1 MGTGRIHTKRSRD
14 PACPLSYFPGTGRA
28 KQLGTLRLACA
39 VFLFFCSIGPVS
51 LRPFA
56 AQEPQY
62 LTGQFLVATPEMGDP
77 RFVET
82 VIYMVEHDETGA
94 MGLVINRPLLKGP
107 ISDLVKGLGIED
119 KTAKGEIVLH
129 YGGPVETQKAFVLHS
144 NDYAGKGTKRLGGG
158 ISVTGDVE
166 IVRDIAQG
174 KGPGRSIFAI
184 GYAGWAP
191 GQLEAEIKANGWFV
205 IPADEKLI
213 FDGDPATKWD
223 RTMARRKIKT

>member
-1 MGTGRIHTKRSRD
+1 
-14 PACPLSYFPGTGRA
+14 
-28 KQLGTLRLACA
+28 
-39 VFLFFCSIGPVS
+39 
-51 LRPFA
+51 
-56 AQEPQY
+56 
-62 LTGQFLVATPEMGDP
+62 MGDP

-82 VIYMVEHDETGA
+82 VIYMVEHDENGA
-94 MGLVINRPLLKGP
+94 MGLVINRPFVKGP
-107 ISDLVKGLGIED
+107 IGDFLKSLGVEEE
-119 KTAKGEIVLH
+119 TAKGEVILH
-129 YGGPVETQKAFVLHS
+129 YGGPVEPEKIFVLHS
-144 NDYAGKGTKRLGGG
+144 ADYTGKGTKIVSGG
-158 ISVTGDVE
+158 ISVTANVE